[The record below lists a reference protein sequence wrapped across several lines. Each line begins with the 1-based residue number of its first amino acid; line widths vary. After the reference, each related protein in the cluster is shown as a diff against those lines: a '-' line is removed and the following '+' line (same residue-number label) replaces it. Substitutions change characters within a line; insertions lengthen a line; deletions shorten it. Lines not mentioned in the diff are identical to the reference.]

1 MLVVGGPMKGTI
13 RSLDQHGHGIIYA
26 DDGAKL
32 PFLFIDVLGRKAL
45 VVGRRVVFAVRTVND
60 KRFAENI
67 SIESS
72 HVRNSRAGVVKETGV
87 AE

>member
-13 RSLDQHGHGIIYA
+13 RSLDPQGHGIIHA

-45 VVGRRVVFAVRTVND
+45 VVGRRVVFGVRTVSD

-67 SIESS
+67 SLESS
-72 HVRNSRAGVVKETGV
+72 HVRNSRSAVVKETDV
-87 AE
+87 TE